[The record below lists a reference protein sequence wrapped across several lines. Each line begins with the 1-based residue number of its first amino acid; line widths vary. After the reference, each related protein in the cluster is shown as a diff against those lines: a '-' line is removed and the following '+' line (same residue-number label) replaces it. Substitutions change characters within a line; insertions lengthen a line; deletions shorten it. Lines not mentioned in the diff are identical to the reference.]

1 LEDADK
7 ADDEDYDGADV
18 LDYDCRVGDKRP
30 EVVGLETGISLEVF
44 EEGFLIGIIIRV
56 FVTSVDSIGG

>member
-1 LEDADK
+1 MEDANE

-18 LDYDCRVGDKRP
+18 LDYDCGVGDKRP
-30 EVVGLETGISLEVF
+30 EVVGLETGISLEMF

-56 FVTSVDSIGG
+56 FATSVESIGG